1 MKTNIFNLRRVG
13 LLFQRYFI
21 ERSRSELIYWGIMAI
36 VFMFF
41 RNNIP
46 GMFGIILVAGIFYA
60 ARFSKEIHHS
70 ANGIAYFMIPA
81 TQLEK
86 LTVGIVM
93 TTLYYFVMMMI
104 VYVIGNLAG
113 TFLQN
118 TLNIITY
125 TQHHQDLGIGIGHSS
140 LQWKLFEEP
149 GLFPKAMF
157 DIIKSDIENTRNVS
171 WFFPVF
177 LVSQSLFLLG
187 SIYFKRNQVFK
198 TFFAIFLLFIFL
210 LIVCSIEA
218 RLFFGDY
225 KIVVDT
231 ANTDQFKDWELWL
244 KVFAIPAKIFY
255 YLLPLYFW
263 VVSYFRLTEKQV

>member
-104 VYVIGNLAG
+104 VYVVGNLTG
-113 TFLQN
+113 TFLN
-118 TLNIITY
+118 NILASMDFLPNAFF
-125 TQHHQDLGIGIGHSS
+125 HHSS
-140 LQWKLFEEP
+140 LQWKLFEEAAP
-149 GLFPKAMF
+149 MFPE
-157 DIIKSDIENTRNVS
+157 SSSLGNS
-171 WFFPVF
+171 WIVFIF
-177 LVSQSLFLLG
+177 LVYQSIFLFG
-187 SIYFKRNQVFK
+187 GIYFKKNQ
-198 TFFAIFLLFIFL
+198 TFITLLAIILFYILL
-210 LIVCSIEA
+210 LIFIQIE
-218 RLFFGDY
+218 
-225 KIVVDT
+225 IVVILGGFDNFMPHGKDMVLWSK
-231 ANTDQFKDWELWL
+231 AVLNT
-244 KVFAIPAKIFY
+244 AKIIY
-255 YLLPLYFW
+255 SLLPLFFW